1 MKDFYEKLI
10 KTMMAFL
17 LVVFV
22 PCMGILI
29 YAVITDDAPVI
40 FKLFFST
47 VYVVMAAFV
56 TGMIIYFFKE
66 TKE

>member
-1 MKDFYEKLI
+1 MKDFEEKLI

-40 FKLFFST
+40 VKLFFCS
-47 VYVVMAAFV
+47 VFVVMAAFV
-56 TGMIIYFFKE
+56 TVMIICFFKE